1 MTDARRPA
9 DDPTPATAPG
19 DEQGDDVDA
28 AASDALADA
37 TTSEQ
42 APPAAAGTDTKASAD
57 GADPDGGDDDQDG
70 EIDLDTLAEGD
81 PRARPELLGALL
93 QAEHERDEYL
103 DDLRRSHADFENY
116 RKRVMRESAT
126 QRELGK
132 AQVVEGLLEVLDD
145 LDRTIAAA
153 EQSTDPSLAKGVE
166 LVASKLVGALQNV
179 GVARV
184 DATGVPFDPEIH
196 EAVQQVPADD
206 PQASDGP
213 MVSQILRPG
222 YTLGERTLRA
232 AMVVVAQ

>member
-9 DDPTPATAPG
+9 HDPTPGAVDGVGQDERADEPATGSADQTPAAP
-19 DEQGDDVDA
+19 VDA
-28 AASDALADA
+28 AGDAPATDGDAEAD
-37 TTSEQ
+37 TD
-42 APPAAAGTDTKASAD
+42 AG
-57 GADPDGGDDDQDG
+57 DPER
-70 EIDLDTLAEGD
+70 EIDLDTLAETD
-81 PRARPELLGALL
+81 PRSRPELLGALL

-132 AQVVEGLLEVLDD
+132 VQVIEGLLETLDD

-153 EQSTDPSLAKGVE
+153 ENSTDASLAKGVE
-166 LVASKLVGALQNV
+166 LVANKLVGALQNA

-184 DATGVPFDPEIH
+184 DVTGVPFDPEVH

-206 PQASDGP
+206 PEAADGP
-213 MVSQILRPG
+213 VVSQILRPG